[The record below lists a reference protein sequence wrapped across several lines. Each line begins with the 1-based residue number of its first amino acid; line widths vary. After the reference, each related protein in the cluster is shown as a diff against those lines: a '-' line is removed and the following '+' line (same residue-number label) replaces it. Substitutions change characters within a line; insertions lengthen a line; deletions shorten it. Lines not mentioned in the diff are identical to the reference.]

1 MDLFYF
7 ELKLTFNF
15 DDSPPIN
22 EGGRE
27 NQSCL
32 LQQSLRTRGL
42 NTGEL
47 GQRSTCVITEA
58 DMNLI
63 YNNYQIDINAQINNQ

>member
-15 DDSPPIN
+15 DGSPLIN

-32 LQQSLRTRGL
+32 LQSLTRGL

-63 YNNYQIDINAQINNQ
+63 NNNYQIDINAQINNQ